1 MIIFENKEAI
11 REYVKLVLIMGVRVN
26 APEGF
31 IFTEDCLKE
40 SRKYAE
46 EKNLKGKRITNIIGL
61 VS

>member
-11 REYVKLVLIMGVRVN
+11 REYVKLVFIMGIRVN